1 MNSNDLKGVEVT
13 ITLVL
18 EAALLEYE
26 ETNKVLDSSS
36 VLFQMF
42 VKIKYLQMEYKDVQ
56 IYIKLLTKLLEKV
69 AKE

>member
-1 MNSNDLKGVEVT
+1 MHQLYVVSQDMTGVEVS
-13 ITLVL
+13 ITLLL

-26 ETNKVLDSSS
+26 ETNQVQDSSS

-56 IYIKLLTKLLEKV
+56 KYI
-69 AKE
+69 

>member
-1 MNSNDLKGVEVT
+1 MTGVEVS
-13 ITLVL
+13 ITLLL

-26 ETNKVLDSSS
+26 ETNQVQDSSS

-56 IYIKLLTKLLEKV
+56 KYI
-69 AKE
+69 